1 MRHLR
6 TSRLSGQA
14 AFSSTSIAV
23 TSCLPLSGS
32 VSHAAVTKYDLRKLR
47 RHTEQIRRQHELL
60 TSKHGSGIRAALQS
74 YSDFLAILEAEEPSL
89 LKSVRQLISLRF
101 FNHIYSALVLVEAGL
116 FSDAQGC
123 ERSALEAF
131 AAFQL
136 VSLRPEYAEQYEREE
151 FPKPVKVRLLLQENG
166 AGDIATQIQDL
177 YASSS
182 GVVHVTRRHER
193 FNVAWASAGAG
204 QLKYGGAESKQD
216 CEHMIRW
223 LGTLMSWFLSLENE
237 RLSSRN
243 DDG

>member
-1 MRHLR
+1 MGLEFCIELHP
-6 TSRLSGQA
+6 A
-14 AFSSTSIAV
+14 AY
-23 TSCLPLSGS
+23 LG
-32 VSHAAVTKYDLRKLR
+32 VSHAAVNKYDLRKLR
-47 RHTEQIRRQHELL
+47 RHTEQIRRRHELL
-60 TSKHGSGIRAALQS
+60 TDKHGAGIRASLQS

-89 LKSVRQLISLRF
+89 LKNVRQLISLQF

-116 FSDAQGC
+116 FSDAQSC

-136 VSLRPEYAEQYEREE
+136 ISLCPEYAEQYEREE
-151 FPKPVKVRLLLQENG
+151 FPKPVKVRLLLEKNG
-166 AGDIATQIQDL
+166 AADIATQIQDL
-177 YASSS
+177 YTASS

-193 FNVAWASAGAG
+193 FNVAWAEAGSG
-204 QLKYGGAESKQD
+204 QLRYGGAESKQD

-237 RLSSRN
+237 RLSSRI

>member
-1 MRHLR
+1 M
-6 TSRLSGQA
+6 
-14 AFSSTSIAV
+14 
-23 TSCLPLSGS
+23 
-32 VSHAAVTKYDLRKLR
+32 TKYDLRKLR
-47 RHTEQIRRQHELL
+47 QHTEQIRRQHELL

-74 YSDFLAILEAEEPSL
+74 YSDFLAILEAEQPSL
-89 LKSVRQLISLRF
+89 LKSVRQLISLRL
-101 FNHIYSALVLVEAGL
+101 FNHIYSALILVEAGL

-151 FPKPVKVRLLLQENG
+151 FPKPIKVRLLLEKNG

-193 FNVAWASAGAG
+193 FNVAWASAGEG

-216 CEHMIRW
+216 CEHMIR
-223 LGTLMSWFLSLENE
+223 
-237 RLSSRN
+237 
-243 DDG
+243 